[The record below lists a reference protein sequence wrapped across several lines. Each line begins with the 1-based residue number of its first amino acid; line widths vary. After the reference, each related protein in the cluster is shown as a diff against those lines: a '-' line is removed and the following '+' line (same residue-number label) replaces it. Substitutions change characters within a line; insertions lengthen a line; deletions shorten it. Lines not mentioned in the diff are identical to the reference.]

1 MLYDGSHGFV
11 TLASALLRKQQR
23 PHIMYSPF
31 HHQLLRT
38 SLYLPS
44 GQRPHHIHEHLQLPN
59 TILSNR
65 RADRVTYSSIFS
77 GPTKTAPPSLPSY
90 ATDKNFGI
98 IHVTL
103 LLKEN

>member
-65 RADRVTYSSIFS
+65 LEQIESPIPASFL
-77 GPTKTAPPSLPSY
+77 APQKLPLHPSLPMPL
-90 ATDKNFGI
+90 TK
-98 IHVTL
+98 TL
-103 LLKEN
+103 A